1 MLGTPPVGS
10 LAAMA
15 QQFKAPKG
23 TFDVLG
29 PESARY
35 AALIALF
42 AEHAGRYGFELLV
55 QPMFEEVG
63 VFQRLGGST
72 DVVRK
77 EMYDFE
83 DKGGRHIALRPEGTA
98 QAARAYLEHHPTPPW
113 KLWYTGPKF
122 RYDRPQKGRYR
133 QHHEVGVEAIGTS
146 DPDID
151 VEVISLA
158 CDFYAALGLTGLT
171 LRLTSLGD
179 NVCRPA
185 YRAELEAYLAER
197 RDQLC
202 PEHVDRISENPLRV
216 LDCKR
221 EQCVTATKDAP
232 HMVERLCDDCD
243 AHFARVKAG
252 LDAAGIAYKLD
263 PSLVRGLDYYTR
275 TTFEFEAHA
284 LESAQNAA
292 GGGGRYDG
300 LIEQLGGSPT
310 PGIGFGLGIERILIA
325 CDAEGVFPVPTER
338 LDVFVIDT
346 TGGEVGR
353 DVARDLRL
361 AGLRV
366 DRAFD
371 GRSFKSQ
378 LTAALRSG
386 ARLAVAI
393 EEAGISI
400 RTLQEKGEPI
410 TVDRGTLVAT
420 LTERLS

>member
-1 MLGTPPVGS
+1 
-10 LAAMA
+10 MA
-15 QQFKAPKG
+15 GQYKAPKG

-35 AALIALF
+35 EALIALF
-42 AEHAGRYGFELLV
+42 ATMAHRYGFELLV
-55 QPMFEEVG
+55 QPMFEDVG
-63 VFQRLGGST
+63 VFQRIGGST

-98 QAARAYLEHHPTPPW
+98 QAARAYLEYHPTPPW
-113 KLWYTGPKF
+113 KVWYTGPKF

-146 DPDID
+146 DADVD

-158 CDFYAALGLTGLT
+158 CDFYAALGLTRLK

-179 NVCRPA
+179 SVCRPA
-185 YRAELEAYLAER
+185 YRAELEAFLEAR

-202 PEHVDRISENPLRV
+202 PEHRDRISENPMRV

-221 EQCVTATKDAP
+221 DDCIAATKDAP
-232 HMVERLCDDCD
+232 HMVDRLCEPCTE
-243 AHFARVKAG
+243 HFARVRAG
-252 LDAAGIAYKLD
+252 LDAAGIAYVLD

-275 TTFEFEAHA
+275 TTFEFEAEA

-300 LIEQLGGSPT
+300 LIEQLGGQPT

-325 CDAEGVFPVPTER
+325 CDAEGAFATPTER

-346 TGGEVGR
+346 TGG
-353 DVARDLRL
+353 DAARDIARELRL

-371 GRSFKSQ
+371 NRSFKSQ
-378 LTAALRSG
+378 MTAALRSG
-386 ARLAVAI
+386 ARLAIVV
-393 EEAGISI
+393 EDTGITI
-400 RTLQEKGEPI
+400 RTLMQKGEP
-410 TVDRGTLVAT
+410 VSVERANLVAS
-420 LTERLS
+420 LNERLSS

>member
-1 MLGTPPVGS
+1 
-10 LAAMA
+10 MA
-15 QQFKAPKG
+15 PQFKAPKG

-29 PESARY
+29 PESSRY
-35 AALIALF
+35 AALVAMF
-42 AEHAGRYGFELLV
+42 AQHAQRYGFELLV
-55 QPMFEEVG
+55 QPMFEDIG
-63 VFQRLGGST
+63 VFQRVGAST

-98 QAARAYLEHHPTPPW
+98 QTARAFLEHHPTVPW
-113 KLWYTGPKF
+113 KVWYVGPKF
-122 RYDRPQKGRYR
+122 RYDRPQRGRYR

-146 DPDID
+146 DPDVD

-158 CDFYAALGLTGLT
+158 VGFYAALGLTDLR

-179 NVCRPA
+179 NTCRPA
-185 YRAELEAYLAER
+185 YKAELESFLLAHA
-197 RDQLC
+197 DQLC
-202 PEHVDRISENPLRV
+202 PEHTERVVENPLRV

-221 EQCVTATKDAP
+221 DACVAVTKDAP
-232 HMVERLCDDCD
+232 KMIDRLCDECA
-243 AHFARVKAG
+243 AHFGVVREG
-252 LDAAGIAYKLD
+252 LDAGGIAYEID

-275 TTFEFEAHA
+275 TTFEFETPA
-284 LESAQNAA
+284 LESAQNAV

-300 LIEQLGGSPT
+300 LVEQLGGPPT

-325 CDAEGVFPVPTER
+325 CDAAGAFGVPAER

-346 TGGEVGR
+346 TRGSA
-353 DVARDLRL
+353 ARDIARELRA

-371 GRSFKSQ
+371 SRSFKSQ

-393 EEAGISI
+393 EDPGITI
-400 RTLQEKGEPI
+400 RTLQEKGEPVS
-410 TVDRGTLVAT
+410 VDRANLLST
-420 LTERLS
+420 LTERLTTP

>member
-1 MLGTPPVGS
+1 
-10 LAAMA
+10 MA
-15 QQFKAPKG
+15 PQFKAPKG

-29 PESARY
+29 PDSSRY
-35 AALIALF
+35 AALVALF
-42 AEHAGRYGFELLV
+42 AELAGRYGFELLV
-55 QPMFEEVG
+55 QPMFEDVG
-63 VFQRLGGST
+63 VFQRVGEST

-83 DKGGRHIALRPEGTA
+83 DKGGRRIALRPEGTA
-98 QAARAYLEHHPTPPW
+98 QTARAYLEHHPTPPW
-113 KLWYTGPKF
+113 KSWYVGPKF

-133 QHHEVGVEAIGTS
+133 QHHEVGVEAIGTA
-146 DPDID
+146 DADVD

-158 CDFYAALGLTGLT
+158 CEFYAALGLTRIT
-171 LRLTSLGD
+171 LHLTSLGD
-179 NVCRPA
+179 GTCRPA
-185 YRAELEAYLAER
+185 YRAELEAYLLER

-202 PEHVDRISENPLRV
+202 DEHRDRITENPMRV

-221 EQCVTATKDAP
+221 DACVEATKDAP
-232 HMVERLCDDCD
+232 HMIDRLCDDC
-243 AHFARVKAG
+243 ATHFARVRAG
-252 LDAAGIAYKLD
+252 LDAAGIAYEID

-275 TTFEFEAHA
+275 TTFEFSTAA

-300 LIEQLGGSPT
+300 LIEQLGGPPT

-325 CDAEGVFPVPTER
+325 CDAEGVFPVPTDR

-346 TGGEVGR
+346 TGGDAAR
-353 DVARDLRL
+353 DIARDLRA

-366 DRAFD
+366 ERAFD
-371 GRSFKSQ
+371 NRSFKSQ

-393 EEAGISI
+393 EDGGVTL
-400 RTLQEKGEPI
+400 RTLSEKGEPI
-410 TVDRGTLVAT
+410 AVERANLVAT
-420 LTERLS
+420 LTERLR

>member
-1 MLGTPPVGS
+1 
-10 LAAMA
+10 MA
-15 QQFKAPKG
+15 PKFTAPKG
-23 TFDVLG
+23 TFDVL
-29 PESARY
+29 PPDSARY
-35 AALIALF
+35 EALIALF
-42 AEHAGRYGFELLV
+42 AQHAERYGFGLLV
-55 QPMFEEVG
+55 QPMFEDVG

-77 EMYDFE
+77 EMYDFT
-83 DKGGRHIALRPEGTA
+83 DKGDRHIALRPEGTA

-113 KLWYTGPKF
+113 KVWYTGPKF

-133 QHHEVGVEAIGTS
+133 QHHEVGVEGIGTS

-158 CDFYAALGLTGLT
+158 VGFYAALGLARLR

-179 NVCRPA
+179 KNCRPA
-185 YRAELEAYLAER
+185 YREELESFLTER

-221 EQCVTATKDAP
+221 DACVSATKDAP
-232 HMVERLCDDCD
+232 HMLDRLCDECS
-243 AHFARVKAG
+243 AHFTRVKAG
-252 LDAAGIAYKLD
+252 LDAAGVAYDID

-275 TTFEFEAHA
+275 TTFEFEAAA

-300 LIEQLGGSPT
+300 LIEQLGGAET

-325 CDAEGVFPVPTER
+325 CDAEGVFPTPASR

-346 TGGEVGR
+346 TGGETGR
-353 DVARDLRL
+353 DVAHDLRR
-361 AGLRV
+361 AGARV

-378 LTAALRSG
+378 MTAALRSG
-386 ARLAVAI
+386 ARFGVVV
-393 EEAGISI
+393 EDAGITI
-400 RTLQEKGEPI
+400 RTLQEKGEPV
-410 TVDRGTLVAT
+410 TVDRANLVST
-420 LTERLS
+420 LTERLGL

>member
-1 MLGTPPVGS
+1 
-10 LAAMA
+10 MA
-15 QQFKAPKG
+15 PKFTAPKG
-23 TFDVLG
+23 TFDVLP

-35 AALIALF
+35 EALIALF
-42 AEHAGRYGFELLV
+42 AQHAERFGFGLLV
-55 QPMFEEVG
+55 QPMFEDVG

-77 EMYDFE
+77 EMYDFT
-83 DKGGRHIALRPEGTA
+83 DKGDRHIALRPEGTA

-113 KLWYTGPKF
+113 KVWYTGPKF

-146 DPDID
+146 DADID

-158 CDFYAALGLTGLT
+158 CGFYAALGLTRLR

-179 NVCRPA
+179 KNCRPA
-185 YRAELEAYLAER
+185 YRAELEAYLTER

-221 EQCVTATKDAP
+221 DACVAATKDAP
-232 HMVERLCDDCD
+232 HMLDRLCDECE
-243 AHFARVKAG
+243 AHFARVKSG
-252 LDAAGIAYKLD
+252 LDAAKIVYDID

-275 TTFEFEAHA
+275 TTFEFEAAA

-300 LIEQLGGSPT
+300 LIEQLGGPET

-325 CDAEGVFPVPTER
+325 CDAEGVFPAPASQ

-346 TGGEVGR
+346 IGGEAGR
-353 DVARDLRL
+353 DIAHDLRSV
-361 AGLRV
+361 GVRV

-378 LTAALRSG
+378 MTAAMRSG
-386 ARLAVAI
+386 ARFGVVV
-393 EEAGISI
+393 EDAGITI
-400 RTLQEKGEPI
+400 RTLQEKGEAI
-410 TVDRGTLVAT
+410 SVDRANLVST
-420 LTERLS
+420 LTERLGL

>member
-1 MLGTPPVGS
+1 MPGTRRVGS
-10 LAAMA
+10 TAAMA
-15 QQFKAPKG
+15 PKFTAPKG
-23 TFDVLG
+23 TFDVL
-29 PESARY
+29 PPDSARY
-35 AALIALF
+35 EALIGLF
-42 AEHAGRYGFELLV
+42 AQHAQRYGFGLLV
-55 QPMFEEVG
+55 QPMFEDVG

-98 QAARAYLEHHPTPPW
+98 QAARAYLEHHPVPPW

-158 CDFYAALGLTGLT
+158 VGFYAALGLTRLR

-179 NVCRPA
+179 HQCRPA
-185 YRAELEAYLAER
+185 YRAELEAFLTER

-202 PEHVDRISENPLRV
+202 AEHVERIAENPLRV

-221 EQCVTATKDAP
+221 DACVAATKDAP
-232 HMVERLCDDCD
+232 HMLDRLCGDCE
-243 AHFARVKAG
+243 AHFGRVRAG
-252 LDAAGIAYKLD
+252 LDAAGIAYDID
-263 PSLVRGLDYYTR
+263 PTLVRGLDYYTR
-275 TTFEFEAHA
+275 TTFEFEAAA

-300 LIEQLGGSPT
+300 LIEQLGGPET

-325 CDAEGVFPVPTER
+325 CDAEGVFPAPTTR

-346 TGGEVGR
+346 TGGESGR
-353 DVARDLRL
+353 DVARELRA

-371 GRSFKSQ
+371 ERSFKSQ
-378 LTAALRSG
+378 MTAALRSG
-386 ARLAVAI
+386 ARLGVTIEDAGVA
-393 EEAGISI
+393 I
-400 RTLQEKGEPI
+400 RTLQQKGEP
-410 TVDRGTLVAT
+410 VAT
-420 LTERLS
+420 DRATLLSTLLERLS

>member
-1 MLGTPPVGS
+1 
-10 LAAMA
+10 MA
-15 QQFKAPKG
+15 PKFTAPKG

-35 AALIALF
+35 EALVALF
-42 AEHAGRYGFELLV
+42 AQLAHRYGFELLV
-55 QPMFEEVG
+55 QPMFEDVG

-113 KLWYTGPKF
+113 KVFYVGPKF

-133 QHHEVGVEAIGTS
+133 QHHEVGVEAIGTE
-146 DPDID
+146 DADID

-158 CDFYAALGLTGLT
+158 CEFYAALGLRRLT
-171 LRLTSLGD
+171 VRLTSLGD
-179 NVCRPA
+179 GTCRPA
-185 YRAELEAYLAER
+185 YRAELEAYLTAR
-197 RDQLC
+197 VDQLC
-202 PEHVDRISENPLRV
+202 GEHRDRISENPMRV

-221 EQCVTATKDAP
+221 PECVEATRDAP
-232 HMVERLCDDCD
+232 HMLDRLCEPCTE
-243 AHFARVKAG
+243 HFARVRAG
-252 LDAAGIAYKLD
+252 LDAAGIAYVID

-275 TTFEFEAHA
+275 TTFEFEAAA

-300 LIEQLGGSPT
+300 LIEQLGGPPT

-325 CDAEGVFPVPTER
+325 CDAEGAFPVPTER
-338 LDVFVIDT
+338 LDVFVVDT
-346 TGGEVGR
+346 TGGDAAR
-353 DVARDLRL
+353 DIARDLRR

-371 GRSFKSQ
+371 NRSFKSQ
-378 LTAALRSG
+378 MTAALRSG
-386 ARLAVAI
+386 ARLGVVV
-393 EEAGISI
+393 EDAGITI
-400 RTLQEKGEPI
+400 RTLAEKGEP
-410 TVDRGTLVAT
+410 VVVERANLVT
-420 LTERLS
+420 SLNERLSLK

>member
-1 MLGTPPVGS
+1 MK
-10 LAAMA
+10 
-15 QQFKAPKG
+15 FKAPKG

-29 PESARY
+29 PDSARY

-42 AEHAGRYGFELLV
+42 AEHASRYGFDLLV
-55 QPMFEEVG
+55 QPMFEDIG
-63 VFQRLGGST
+63 VFQRIGGST

-113 KLWYTGPKF
+113 KIWYAGPKF

-146 DPDID
+146 DPDVD

-158 CDFYAALGLTGLT
+158 FGFYAALGLTGLT

-179 NVCRPA
+179 ENCRPA
-185 YRAELEAYLAER
+185 YRTELEAYLFAR
-197 RDQLC
+197 QSQLC
-202 PEHVDRISENPLRV
+202 DEHRDRISDNPLRV

-221 EQCVTATKDAP
+221 DACINATKAAP
-232 HMVERLCDDCD
+232 HMIDRLCDACET
-243 AHFARVKAG
+243 HFARVKAG
-252 LDAAGIAYKLD
+252 LDAAGVAYALD

-275 TTFEFEAHA
+275 TTFEFETDA

-300 LIEQLGGSPT
+300 LIEQLGGAAT

-325 CDAEGVFPVPTER
+325 CDAKGVFPVPTER
-338 LDVFVIDT
+338 LDVFVIDV
-346 TGGEVGR
+346 TGGDGGR
-353 DVARDLRL
+353 DVARDLRD

-393 EEAGISI
+393 EPPAGGGTELPGITI
-400 RTLQEKGEPI
+400 RTLREKGEP
-410 TVDRGTLVAT
+410 TAVDRANLVSTLI
-420 LTERLS
+420 ERLS

>member
-1 MLGTPPVGS
+1 
-10 LAAMA
+10 MA
-15 QQFKAPKG
+15 PKFTAPKG
-23 TFDVLG
+23 TFDVLP

-35 AALIALF
+35 EALIGLF
-42 AEHAGRYGFELLV
+42 AQHAQRYGFGLLV
-55 QPMFEEVG
+55 QPMFEDVG

-77 EMYDFE
+77 EMYDFT
-83 DKGGRHIALRPEGTA
+83 DKGDRHIALRPEGTA

-113 KLWYTGPKF
+113 KVWYTGPKF

-146 DPDID
+146 DADID

-158 CDFYAALGLTGLT
+158 WGFYAALGLTRLR

-179 NVCRPA
+179 KNCRPA
-185 YRAELEAYLAER
+185 YRAELEAYLTEH

-221 EQCVTATKDAP
+221 DACISATKDAP
-232 HMVERLCDDCD
+232 HMLDRLCDECE
-243 AHFARVKAG
+243 AHFARVKQG
-252 LDAAGIAYKLD
+252 LDAAGIAYDID

-275 TTFEFEAHA
+275 TTFEFEAAA
-284 LESAQNAA
+284 LEAAQNAA

-300 LIEQLGGSPT
+300 LIEQLGGPET

-325 CDAEGVFPVPTER
+325 CDAEGVFPAPASR

-346 TGGEVGR
+346 IGGETGR
-353 DVARDLRL
+353 DIAHDLR
-361 AGLRV
+361 GTGVRV

-378 LTAALRSG
+378 MTAAMRSG
-386 ARLAVAI
+386 ARFGVVV
-393 EEAGISI
+393 EGEGITI
-400 RTLQEKGEPI
+400 RTLQEKGEAI
-410 TVDRGTLVAT
+410 SVDRANLVST
-420 LTERLS
+420 LTERLGL

>member
-1 MLGTPPVGS
+1 
-10 LAAMA
+10 MA
-15 QQFKAPKG
+15 PTFKAPKG
-23 TFDVLG
+23 TFDVLA

-35 AALIALF
+35 AALVALF
-42 AEHAGRYGFELLV
+42 AEHAGRYGFDLLV
-55 QPMFEEVG
+55 QPMFEDIG
-63 VFQRLGGST
+63 VFQRVGGST

-98 QAARAYLEHHPTPPW
+98 QTARAFLEHHPTPPW
-113 KLWYTGPKF
+113 KVWYVGPKF

-146 DPDID
+146 DADVD

-158 CDFYAALGLTGLT
+158 DGFYRALGLTRLT

-179 NVCRPA
+179 SVCRPA
-185 YRAELEAYLAER
+185 YRAELEAFLTER
-197 RDQLC
+197 RDDLC
-202 PEHVDRISENPLRV
+202 DEHKDRISENPLRV

-221 EQCVTATKDAP
+221 DACITATKDAP
-232 HMVERLCDDCD
+232 KMLDRLCEDC
-243 AHFARVKAG
+243 ASHFARVRAG
-252 LDAAGIAYKLD
+252 LDAAGIAYEID
-263 PSLVRGLDYYTR
+263 ASLVRGLDYYTR
-275 TTFEFEAHA
+275 TTFEYEAAA

-300 LIEQLGGSPT
+300 LIEQLGGAPT

-325 CDAEGVFPVPTER
+325 CDDEGVFPAPPER
-338 LDVFVIDT
+338 LDVFVLDT
-346 TGGEVGR
+346 TGGDEAR
-353 DVARDLRL
+353 AVARDLRA

-371 GRSFKSQ
+371 NRSFKSQ
-378 LTAALRSG
+378 LTQALRSG

-393 EEAGISI
+393 EEAGITI
-400 RTLQEKGEPI
+400 RTVAVKGEPVA
-410 TVDRGTLVAT
+410 VDRANLVNTL
-420 LTERLS
+420 LERLS

>member
-1 MLGTPPVGS
+1 
-10 LAAMA
+10 MA
-15 QQFKAPKG
+15 PKFTAPKG

-35 AALIALF
+35 EALVALF
-42 AEHAGRYGFELLV
+42 AQLAHRYGFELIV
-55 QPMFEEVG
+55 QPMFEDVG

-98 QAARAYLEHHPTPPW
+98 QAARAFLEHHPTPPW
-113 KLWYTGPKF
+113 KVWYVGPKF

-133 QHHEVGVEAIGTS
+133 QHHEVGVEAIGTN
-146 DPDID
+146 DADVD

-158 CDFYAALGLTGLT
+158 TDFYAALGVTRLK

-185 YRAELEAYLAER
+185 YRAELEAFLTER

-202 PEHVDRISENPLRV
+202 GEHRDRISENPMRI

-221 EQCVTATKDAP
+221 AECVAATKDAP
-232 HMVERLCDDCD
+232 HMIDRLCEPCTV
-243 AHFARVKAG
+243 HFARVRAG
-252 LDAAGIAYKLD
+252 LDAAGIAYVID

-275 TTFEFEAHA
+275 TTFEFEAAA

-300 LIEQLGGSPT
+300 LIEQLGGAPT

-325 CDAEGVFPVPTER
+325 CDAEGVFPAPADR
-338 LDVFVIDT
+338 LDAFVVDT
-346 TGGEVGR
+346 TGGDAAR
-353 DVARDLRL
+353 DVARELRV
-361 AGLRV
+361 AGVRV

-371 GRSFKSQ
+371 NRSFKSQ
-378 LTAALRSG
+378 MTAALRSG
-386 ARLAVAI
+386 ARFAVVI
-393 EEAGISI
+393 EDAGITV
-400 RTLQEKGEPI
+400 RTLAEKGEPVA
-410 TVDRGTLVAT
+410 VDRANLVTT
-420 LTERLS
+420 LTERLSIK

>member
-1 MLGTPPVGS
+1 
-10 LAAMA
+10 MA
-15 QQFKAPKG
+15 PKFTAPKG
-23 TFDVLG
+23 TFDVL
-29 PESARY
+29 PPDSARY
-35 AALIALF
+35 EALIALF
-42 AEHAGRYGFELLV
+42 AQHAARYGFGLLV
-55 QPMFEEVG
+55 QPMFEDVG
-63 VFQRLGGST
+63 VFQRIGGST

-77 EMYDFE
+77 EMYDFT
-83 DKGGRHIALRPEGTA
+83 DKGDRHIALRPEGTA

-113 KLWYTGPKF
+113 KVWYTGPKF

-151 VEVISLA
+151 VEVIALA
-158 CDFYAALGLTGLT
+158 SGFYAALGLTRLR

-179 NVCRPA
+179 KNCRPA
-185 YRAELEAYLAER
+185 YRAELEAFLTER

-221 EQCVTATKDAP
+221 DACVTATKDAP
-232 HMVERLCDDCD
+232 HMLDRLCDECE

-252 LDAAGIAYKLD
+252 LDAAKIAYDID

-275 TTFEFEAHA
+275 TTFEFEAAA

-300 LIEQLGGSPT
+300 LIEQLGGPET

-325 CDAEGVFPVPTER
+325 CDAEGVFPVPESR

-346 TGGEVGR
+346 TGGEAGR
-353 DVARDLRL
+353 DIAHDLR
-361 AGLRV
+361 ATGLRV

-378 LTAALRSG
+378 MTAALRSG
-386 ARLAVAI
+386 ARLGVVV
-393 EEAGISI
+393 EDAGITI
-400 RTLQEKGEPI
+400 RTLQEKGEPVN
-410 TVDRGTLVAT
+410 VDRANLVST
-420 LTERLS
+420 LTERLSL

>member
-1 MLGTPPVGS
+1 
-10 LAAMA
+10 MA
-15 QQFKAPKG
+15 PQFKAPKG

-42 AEHAGRYGFELLV
+42 AEHAGRYGFDLLV

-113 KLWYTGPKF
+113 KVWYTGPKF

-146 DPDID
+146 DADID
-151 VEVISLA
+151 VEVIALA
-158 CDFYAALGLTGLT
+158 VGFYAALGLTGLT

-179 NVCRPA
+179 STCRPA
-185 YRAELEAYLAER
+185 YRAELEAYLTER

-202 PEHVDRISENPLRV
+202 DEHKDRIADNPLRV

-221 EQCVTATKDAP
+221 DACVAATKEAP
-232 HMVERLCDDCD
+232 HMVERLCEDCE
-243 AHFARVKAG
+243 AHFTRVKAG
-252 LDAAGIAYKLD
+252 LDAAGVAYKLD

-325 CDAEGVFPVPTER
+325 CDAEGVFPVPTDR

-346 TGGEVGR
+346 TGGDAGR
-353 DVARDLRL
+353 DVAHELRV

-366 DRAFD
+366 DRAFEN
-371 GRSFKSQ
+371 RSFKSQ
-378 LTAALRSG
+378 MTAGLRSG
-386 ARLAVAI
+386 ARLGVVI
-393 EEAGISI
+393 EEAGITI
-400 RTLQEKGEPI
+400 RTLQEKGEPVA
-410 TVDRGTLVAT
+410 VDRATLLSI
-420 LTERLS
+420 LTERLSS

>member
-1 MLGTPPVGS
+1 
-10 LAAMA
+10 MA
-15 QQFKAPKG
+15 PKFTAPKG
-23 TFDVLG
+23 TFDVL
-29 PESARY
+29 PPDSARY
-35 AALIALF
+35 EALLALF
-42 AEHAGRYGFELLV
+42 AQHAQRYGFGLLV
-55 QPMFEEVG
+55 QPMFEELG

-77 EMYDFE
+77 EMYDFK
-83 DKGGRHIALRPEGTA
+83 DKADRHLALRPEGTA

-113 KLWYTGPKF
+113 KIWYAGPKF

-158 CDFYAALGLTGLT
+158 SGFYAALGLTQLRM
-171 LRLTSLGD
+171 RLTSLGD
-179 NVCRPA
+179 AQCRPA
-185 YRAELEAYLAER
+185 YRAELEAYLTER

-202 PEHVDRISENPLRV
+202 PEHVDRIGENPLRI

-221 EQCVTATKDAP
+221 DACVAVTKDAP
-232 HMVERLCDDCD
+232 HMLDRLCADCD
-243 AHFARVKAG
+243 AHFTRVRAG
-252 LDAAGIAYKLD
+252 LDAAGIAYD
-263 PSLVRGLDYYTR
+263 IDASLVRGLDYYTR
-275 TTFEFEAHA
+275 TTFEFEAAA

-300 LIEQLGGSPT
+300 LIEQLGGPET

-325 CDAEGVFPVPTER
+325 CDAEGVFPVPESR

-346 TGGEVGR
+346 TGGEAGR
-353 DVARDLRL
+353 DVAHDLRQ
-361 AGLRV
+361 AGVRV

-371 GRSFKSQ
+371 SRSWKSQ
-378 LTAALRSG
+378 LSAAQRSG
-386 ARLAVAI
+386 APLAVAI
-393 EEAGISI
+393 EEAGITI
-400 RTLQEKGEPI
+400 RTLQEKGEPV
-410 TVDRGTLVAT
+410 TVDRASLVST